1 MGQHRAKPPKA
12 SVTREPITP
21 LIIQRLVAAVADNMS
36 TRLKVIAGRHS
47 KQDVISVIEPLSRL
61 NLLQIGVIM
70 NNIPAG
76 QVYFKLLGSVV
87 LTVSRSNKLNT
98 LSQCNFCYRWEPAK
112 TSCGTHRK
120 VSTTAGTCPTCLTGF
135 STTSKTFAS
144 TLQAP
149 TSPRML
155 LNTAAF
161 RCCTLR

>member
-47 KQDVISVIEPLSRL
+47 KQDIVSVIEPQSRL

-76 QVYFKLLGSVV
+76 Q
-87 LTVSRSNKLNT
+87 
-98 LSQCNFCYRWEPAK
+98 FCFR
-112 TSCGTHRK
+112 
-120 VSTTAGTCPTCLTGF
+120 TT
-135 STTSKTFAS
+135 
-144 TLQAP
+144 
-149 TSPRML
+149 
-155 LNTAAF
+155 
-161 RCCTLR
+161 